1 MGIVGGAGGGYR
13 KGNGVG
19 IIEGTRSG
27 YRRGNRG
34 WVL

>member
-19 IIEGTRSG
+19 IVRGTGGG
-27 YRRGNRG
+27 YRKGNRG
-34 WVL
+34 WVS